1 MCETVCLFYNEYK
14 IVFRNEQDL
23 NTLQDYY

>member
-1 MCETVCLFYNEYK
+1 MCEIVCQFYNEYK
-14 IVFRNEQDL
+14 IVFSYEQDL